1 MNTID
6 NLVIRACK
14 SDTDISKRLVSLY
27 KRFYIKPIPKNIDT
41 QLCEL
46 LFNICE
52 KHCPVSGQR
61 LHKLIQEKV
70 YHYSMYDT
78 LKGESKKVYE
88 YEHYCKLAL
97 ASHIK
102 FTEAAKFVGYRPPLW
117 FKNFK
122 NEMSVLRT
130 CYYFNG
136 DQSLVR
142 GDTKNFLT
150 NYLQD
155 NLQFYREG
163 DTRKDNQFIYSKA
176 LNAWILNVLY
186 KVTDKK
192 LSFLNEV

>member
-78 LKGESKKVYE
+78 LKGGLYPTN
-88 YEHYCKLAL
+88 LAASVNLIWL
-97 ASHIK
+97 AK
-102 FTEAAKFVGYRPPLW
+102 A
-117 FKNFK
+117 
-122 NEMSVLRT
+122 
-130 CYYFNG
+130 
-136 DQSLVR
+136 
-142 GDTKNFLT
+142 
-150 NYLQD
+150 
-155 NLQFYREG
+155 NLQ
-163 DTRKDNQFIYSKA
+163 
-176 LNAWILNVLY
+176 
-186 KVTDKK
+186 
-192 LSFLNEV
+192 